1 MQCTDDSDDMARTQ
15 EDARLRKEAV
25 AWVIR
30 LQNSRVTQEERR
42 AFEAWQAQSPQHVLV
57 YRRVSTIWESPE
69 LTAAAAV
76 VARASPSWLDS
87 KPTFSLRWPVL
98 AAACLVFVVLLA
110 DHFDIS
116 IRWQADYQT
125 EAGERRTVELPDRS
139 IATLNTQTAIALSYD
154 ATVRRIRL
162 LKGEVFLKVQR
173 DAQRPFFVES
183 ADTTVR
189 AVGTSFVVRTDPD
202 GDRITVLEG
211 AVEVEPKAK
220 TDLPVAVTAGS
231 QIQAEPQHLGRPKAI
246 DVVTA
251 SSWMRGRLVVQNV
264 PFAQVLKEL
273 ERYHAGR
280 ILLLNRQVGH
290 INVTGTYDIDDPAG
304 ALALLLQTVPLSAI
318 SLADRLVIVF

>member
-1 MQCTDDSDDMARTQ
+1 MRCPDDSDDMAQ
-15 EDARLRKEAV
+15 SEEDLRLRKEAV

-42 AFEAWQAQSPQHVLV
+42 AFEAWQAQSPRHILI
-57 YRRVSTIWESPE
+57 YRTVSRVWDSPE
-69 LTAAAAV
+69 LTAAASAV
-76 VARASPSWLDS
+76 AGAGPSRLKS

-125 EAGERRTVELPDRS
+125 GVGERRTVELPDRS
-139 IATLNTQTAIALSYD
+139 IAILNTQTALAFSYD

-162 LKGEVFLKVQR
+162 LKGEVFLNVR
-173 DAQRPFFVES
+173 HDAERPFLVES

-189 AVGTSFVVRTDPD
+189 AVGTAFVVRTDSG

-211 AVEVEPKAK
+211 AVEVESKGKPDA
-220 TDLPVAVTAGS
+220 PVAVTAGS

-290 INVTGTYDIDDPAG
+290 INVTGTYDVDDPAG
-304 ALALLLQTVPLSAI
+304 ALALLLQTVPLSTI
-318 SLADRLVIVF
+318 SLADRLVMLF